1 MGAIL
6 TAFASQPQQSQI
18 VTLGG
23 VQFQARFTYR
33 TRCRAWYFDLYT
45 SDGTPLALGRRLSPG
60 WGPLLGLSIPDG
72 PAGYLFVRGAD
83 PYNREALG
91 EDLRVVF
98 YTSEEIAALVEEE
111 DEPVV
116 EVTTP

>member
-6 TAFASQPQQSQI
+6 TAFASQPQQTQI

-23 VQFQARFTYR
+23 VQFQARLTYR
-33 TRCRAWYFDLYT
+33 NRTRAWYLDLYT
-45 SDGTPLALGRRLSPG
+45 SEGTALALGRRLSAG
-60 WGPLLGLSIPDG
+60 WGPLVGLSIPDG

-91 EDLRVVF
+91 EDLRLIF
-98 YTSEEIAALVEEE
+98 YTAAEVEALAEEE
-111 DEPVV
+111 EGPVV
-116 EVTTP
+116 VVTES